1 MRPLCR
7 AHGSDAQPEWYCGE
21 SGLLQRRAAA
31 DHQLGPGADGTA
43 DRGPRLLQPGYPRD
57 LAQIARDAADTY
69 EIAYAP
75 SAENWDNKFPRI
87 RIACDRKGVKLQVQE
102 RYYALPDTRAAGAR
116 QTEILRASD
125 QRPSDTAGIG
135 LGVKVSPSAKGLA
148 PAFCFAPSASRV

>member
-1 MRPLCR
+1 MGVTLNQNGIAVNPDYYS
-7 AHGSDAQPEWYCGE
+7 GVPQPTISYDLEQMA
-21 SGLLQRRAAA
+21 LLTGGHAYFSQDIRE
-31 DHQLGPGADGTA
+31 T
-43 DRGPRLLQPGYPRD
+43 LQ
-57 LAQIARDAADTY
+57 QIARDAANTY

-135 LGVKVSPSAKGLA
+135 LGVKGSPSAKGLA